1 MKICKRKH
9 PLYFILFAV
18 ILVAMLTFLSA
29 CGDDPV
35 EVIDATFTVPDD
47 YSTIQ
52 DAINAAEHGDIIVVR
67 PGQYNESIN
76 FNGKNIT
83 LRSVDPEDPEIVGET
98 IIDAGG
104 VNSVVVFREGEGE
117 GAVISGFT
125 ITGGSGNMEILEF
138 EMEGEMREVPSLYG
152 GGILILNGSSPTITN
167 NVITDNVAER
177 GGGLLSYGSSP
188 VIEGNRFSDN
198 FSTGGGGGLF
208 IANSSATVSSNQ
220 IANNSAGRSG
230 GGIAVSGEG
239 EGNTISIFD
248 GNTVSGNRA
257 EHGAAFS
264 IFESNPNVTNNIVI
278 NNSANNIGGG
288 FYIIRSSPV
297 LTGNDISDNRAGSFG
312 GGVAIF
318 FESSPLLE
326 DNLIIGNEADTGG
339 GVAIYINSS
348 PRVEGNTISDNR
360 ARLGGGLLVNDGSDP
375 EIVDNMITENYAE
388 RNGAGIFVQAS
399 SPIIDGNTFRNNEA
413 RRDGAGIYAI
423 VDAVVTVINNVF
435 ENNRASGG
443 GAMYA
448 TEGSSFI
455 LGSPDENT
463 YQGNVPDDIYQ
474 D

>member
-1 MKICKRKH
+1 MKTCQRKH

-18 ILVAMLTFLSA
+18 FLIVMLTFVSA
-29 CGDDPV
+29 CGEDPV

-52 DAINAAEHGDIIVVR
+52 EAINAAEDGDVIMVR

-83 LRSVDPEDPEIVGET
+83 LRSLDPEDPEIVGET

-104 VNSVVVFREGEGE
+104 INSVVVFREGEGE

-125 ITGGSGNMEILEF
+125 ITGGSGNMEMLEF
-138 EMEGEMREVPSLYG
+138 EIEGEMREVPSLYG
-152 GGILILNGSSPTITN
+152 GGILILNGSSPTIKN

-177 GGGLLSYGSSP
+177 GAGLLSYGSSP
-188 VIEGNRFSDN
+188 VIEGNRFTDN
-198 FSTGGGGGLF
+198 FSTGGGGALF
-208 IANSSATVSSNQ
+208 IANSSAAVSGNE

-239 EGNTISIFD
+239 PGNTSSTFD
-248 GNTVSGNRA
+248 SNTVSGNRA

-264 IFESNPNVTNNIVI
+264 IFESNPIVTNNIII

-288 FYIIRSSPV
+288 LYIIRSSP
-297 LTGNDISDNRAGSFG
+297 LLSGNDISDNRAGPSG
-312 GGVAIF
+312 GGVAIY
-318 FESSPLLE
+318 FESSPVLE

-339 GVAIYINSS
+339 GIAININSS

-360 ARLGGGLLVNDGSDP
+360 ARLGGGMLVNDGSDP
-375 EIVDNMITENYAE
+375 EIIGNIISENYVE
-388 RNGAGIFVQAS
+388 RNGAGIFIQAS
-399 SPIIDGNTFRNNEA
+399 SPVIEGNTFRNNEA
-413 RRDGAGIYAI
+413 RRDGAGIYAV
-423 VDAVVTVINNVF
+423 VDAVVTVTNNVF

-443 GAMYA
+443 GAIYA
-448 TEGSSFI
+448 TEGASLI